1 MPRVQ
6 FQYSINIAGSASQKW
21 GLAGEKAVLLIDAEW
36 ERGGS
41 VRRYWMMW
49 RGRKDSVSSGK
60 SVYRV
65 NLTQFY
71 LK

>member
-41 VRRYWMMW
+41 AWQKRQCFQRQE
-49 RGRKDSVSSGK
+49 RLSCQSDTILSEIDRAA
-60 SVYRV
+60 
-65 NLTQFY
+65 FF
-71 LK
+71 